1 MQQQTLAQIG
11 ISKKLKTMNEPPPS
25 FKQIIQDIYEKHNPS
40 KLNSIDSLLTK
51 YKGKERKLIAALRK
65 KYAIAS
71 SPPPS
76 SSLPT
81 DFFDSKP
88 KETKKDKDSTNTKE
102 WEDFQAF
109 AKSVSETTVKAPIE
123 VNDTREEEDR
133 IEQNE
138 FLQRVESI
146 KRKRNKSNDNVND
159 EKKNESD
166 TMLLGLLRKRKEN
179 RKRRRMNAASR
190 SNKLD
195 PLDWRTKSTIS

>member
-1 MQQQTLAQIG
+1 
-11 ISKKLKTMNEPPPS
+11 MNAAPPPP
-25 FKQIIQDIYEKHNPS
+25 FKQIIQEIYEKHNPS

-71 SPPPS
+71 TS

-88 KETKKDKDSTNTKE
+88 KEKKDKDSSNTKE

-109 AKSVSETTVKAPIE
+109 AKSVSETEVKAPVE
-123 VNDTREEEDR
+123 EKDTRDEEDR

-146 KRKRNKSNDNVND
+146 KRKRNKNDDVND
-159 EKKNESD
+159 EEKKNESD
-166 TMLLGLLRKRKEN
+166 SMLLGLLRKRKEN
-179 RKRRRMNAASR
+179 RKRRRINAAS
-190 SNKLD
+190 SSKLD
-195 PLDWRTKSTIS
+195 PLDWRTKSTVS

>member
-1 MQQQTLAQIG
+1 
-11 ISKKLKTMNEPPPS
+11 MNAAPPPP
-25 FKQIIQDIYEKHNPS
+25 FKQIIQEIYEKHNPS

-71 SPPPS
+71 PSS

-81 DFFDSKP
+81 DFFDAKP
-88 KETKKDKDSTNTKE
+88 KEKKDKDSSNSKE

-109 AKSVSETTVKAPIE
+109 AKSVSETEVKAPVE
-123 VNDTREEEDR
+123 EKDTREEEDR

-146 KRKRNKSNDNVND
+146 KRKRNKKDDTNND
-159 EKKNESD
+159 EEEKNESD
-166 TMLLGLLRKRKEN
+166 SMLLGLLRKRKEN
-179 RKRRRMNAASR
+179 RKRRRINAAS
-190 SNKLD
+190 SSKLD
-195 PLDWRTKSTIS
+195 PLDWRTKSTVS